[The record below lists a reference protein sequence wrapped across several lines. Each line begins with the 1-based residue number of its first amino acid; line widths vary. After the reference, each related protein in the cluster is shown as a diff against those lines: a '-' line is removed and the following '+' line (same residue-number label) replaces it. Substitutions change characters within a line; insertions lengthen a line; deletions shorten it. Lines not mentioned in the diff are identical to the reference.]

1 MGTRFTPEQFGN
13 AERAGAPRK
22 ESSFGDK
29 RAWRDYQERWFKAL
43 KPDETLAEEGA
54 ERTKAWKAA
63 TRQYGQIEA
72 ARLRLS
78 SESIEVTA
86 NVSVRNRL
94 HVSNHWLRT
103 KAPELTDVQLATP
116 VATPTEQHVVRRLR
130 ARVSTEVG
138 PQSCE
143 DAVVYSV
150 PPAAE
155 TDGAAERR
163 KDRHRKREE
172 VVLHRLAAGSSAQ
185 VAWGETSTDSAGW
198 RAFHPRPFG
207 IAPVAWKADSLS
219 DELKPCTWDFGA
231 GCWRTADGEEYSVE
245 KNARRDAE
253 RLKRRATCEAI
264 ELTSLGWVPR
274 RTLRPWVEGHVT
286 GEPLPAD
293 YPWWQI
299 QDFAGDFR
307 KEKYE
312 YQGREWAEGP
322 CRTGPPRSQKES
334 ADQPSRNPDYSSR
347 YYRYSRRLLGPHF
360 APHRP
365 VRQTNEHGY
374 DEYGYGVWDESR
386 MTNMATFGRTNDEY
400 GYDEYDHEVEPG
412 PQYPAKFEQYVQSV
426 EHLLAQAEI
435 PRHVFEM
442 ILLKIAHERNDKA
455 ERLAELEYFKEK
467 EQRER
472 YENALFRQERVSY
485 EELRAVAM
493 LDAEF
498 EVHAHKVAMIALFLA
513 VWRSRFGDHERHSRA
528 SRVWDMR
535 LVRSSRFWALLDD
548 VRVALPAC
556 VHRHRVSIGS
566 AQVVTDPGLRSL
578 QQTFTLLPSYKTND
592 DNIFWQHKTT
602 SGVLFADFVKNG
614 SAELGFMRPRNE
626 CTELFAEHTYSPE
639 HTYSECLSSCSSPVQ
654 PIHPEQGLHPSARI
668 DGRHELRCYST
679 VAPAVGSYQL
689 IFAWSDCESSNMD
702 FDSNMDFG
710 KLLAK
715 LVSL

>member
-43 KPDETLAEEGA
+43 KPDETLAAEGA

-94 HVSNHWLRT
+94 HVSNDWLRT

-138 PQSCE
+138 PQSRE

-172 VVLHRLAAGSSAQ
+172 VTLHRLAAGSSAQ
-185 VAWGETSTDSAGW
+185 VAWGETSTDSAGR
-198 RAFHPRPFG
+198 RAFHPRPLG
-207 IAPVAWKADSLS
+207 KAPVAWNADSLS

-231 GCWRTADGEEYSVE
+231 GCWRTADGEEYSAE
-245 KNARRDAE
+245 KNARRHAE

-274 RTLRPWVEGHVT
+274 TRRPWFEGHVT

-293 YPWWQI
+293 YPWWQVR
-299 QDFAGDFR
+299 DFAGINLDNNCWR
-307 KEKYE
+307 PGGNPDLPGHRLSGIYD
-312 YQGREWAEGP
+312 YQGLEWAEGP
-322 CRTGPPRSQKES
+322 CRTRGPTRPQGQA
-334 ADQPSRNPDYSSR
+334 ADGRPWRNPDYSRR
-347 YYRYSRRLLGPHF
+347 YKRYSRRVLGPHF

-365 VRQTNEHGY
+365 VRRTNEYGY
-374 DEYGYGVWDESR
+374 DEYGYELWEESR
-386 MTNMATFGRTNDEY
+386 MTDFATFGRTNDEY
-400 GYDEYDHEVEPG
+400 GYDEYDHETEPG
-412 PQYPAKFEQYVQSV
+412 PQYPARFEQYVQSV

-442 ILLKIAHERNDKA
+442 VLLKMAHERNDEA

-498 EVHAHKVAMIALFLA
+498 EVHAHKVAMMALFLA
-513 VWRSRFGDHERHSRA
+513 VYNSRNGKHERHSRA

-548 VRVALPAC
+548 VRVALPVC

-566 AQVVTDPGLRSL
+566 AQVVTDPALRSL
-578 QQTFTLLPSYKTND
+578 QQTFTLLPCYNTIS
-592 DNIFWQHKTT
+592 DNILWQRKTLDF
-602 SGVLFADFVKNG
+602 SGRLFADFMKNG

-639 HTYSECLSSCSSPVQ
+639 HTDSEWLSSCSSPVQ
-654 PIHPEQGLHPSARI
+654 PIHPLQGLHHPS
-668 DGRHELRCYST
+668 
-679 VAPAVGSYQL
+679 VAPVGTYQL
-689 IFAWSDCESSNMD
+689 IFAWSDCEGSMEMNVWA
-702 FDSNMDFG
+702 
-710 KLLAK
+710 LAK
-715 LVSL
+715 VQ